1 MYIVLKC
8 TIKRTVK
15 NRNLG
20 IFNMQ
25 SINFTFA
32 RDKLSSVLDRVAD
45 GEPVMITRRSA
56 RPVIVVD
63 AEQYE
68 KMLKI
73 QAEAEF
79 DWLFAEHDQT
89 LQALKNR

>member
-1 MYIVLKC
+1 
-8 TIKRTVK
+8 
-15 NRNLG
+15 
-20 IFNMQ
+20 MQ
-25 SINFTFA
+25 SINFTSA
-32 RDKLSSVLDRVAD
+32 RDRLASVLDSVAA

-68 KMLKI
+68 KMRKI
-73 QAEAEF
+73 QDEADF
-79 DWLFAEHDQT
+79 DWLFSAHGET

>member
-1 MYIVLKC
+1 
-8 TIKRTVK
+8 
-15 NRNLG
+15 
-20 IFNMQ
+20 MQ
-25 SINFTFA
+25 SINFTSA
-32 RDKLSSVLDRVAD
+32 RDKLASVLDTVAA

-68 KMLKI
+68 KMQKI
-73 QAEAEF
+73 QAESDF
-79 DWLFAEHDQT
+79 DWLFAEHGKT